1 MEASLLKVLLAE
13 IEENNCML
21 GDNKAHSRKVSIW
34 KISTVTATKRELM
47 LTIVLL
53 RYLPKAREVD
63 IVVSVSQR

>member
-34 KISTVTATKRELM
+34 TATKRELM
-47 LTIVLL
+47 LTIVSL